1 MNTNKI
7 LGILLT
13 GLLTLP
19 FIAGAAYDDVS
30 LTSDAVISV
39 NSLSIGVSSDSAT
52 AIESI
57 TISASSFTVTLQA
70 NSTFVAT
77 SSARATFGVESPNPI
92 QQSKPCTSTESGLTL
107 SGVGSQTTVT
117 VSPSSTVCSDTGSSS
132 SSSGSS
138 SSGGTVV
145 GLIGVVNTNTTP
157 TPTVAQTPAASSPVP
172 AVSGMFNYNL
182 SMGAETNDVT
192 RLQTFLAADPS
203 VYPEGKVTG
212 YFGSLTAKAVG
223 KFQEKYGIAMPGD
236 AGYGNFGPKTR
247 AKLNELISGVPA
259 VSTPGV
265 PAATPTSGSFSKGL
279 KVGQSDLD
287 VQLLQ
292 QLLNRDPDTIV
303 AASGAGSPGNETNYF
318 GNATKA
324 AVGKFQEKYGI
335 AAPGDSAYGY
345 VGPKTRTK
353 LNELMQ

>member
-247 AKLNELISGVPA
+247 AKLNELIGATPA
-259 VSTPGV
+259 VPGL
-265 PAATPTSGSFSKGL
+265 PATPATPATPSSGSFTKGL
-279 KVGQSDLD
+279 KVGQSDPD
-287 VQLLQ
+287 IKMLQ
-292 QLLNRDPDTIV
+292 EVLNRDPDTMI
-303 AASGAGSPGNETNYF
+303 AESGAGSSGNETSYF
-318 GNATKA
+318 GSLTQK

-335 AAPGDSAYGY
+335 TTPDDSAY
-345 VGPKTRTK
+345 
-353 LNELMQ
+353 

>member
-70 NSTFVAT
+70 NSTFLAT
-77 SSARATFGVESPNPI
+77 SSARATFDVESPNPI
-92 QQSKPCTSTESGLTL
+92 QQSKPCTSAESGITL

-117 VSPSSTVCSDTGSSS
+117 ISPSSTVCSDTGSSS
-132 SSSGSS
+132 SSSGSG
-138 SSGGTVV
+138 SSGGIIV
-145 GLIGVVNTNTTP
+145 GLIGSGGGGSTAAAPATPAP
-157 TPTVAQTPAASSPVP
+157 TPASQP
-172 AVSGMFNYNL
+172 AVSGTFALNL
-182 SMGAETNDVT
+182 SSGDENDDVT

-203 VYPEGKVTG
+203 VYPEGKVTC

-345 VGPKTRTK
+345 VGTKTRTK